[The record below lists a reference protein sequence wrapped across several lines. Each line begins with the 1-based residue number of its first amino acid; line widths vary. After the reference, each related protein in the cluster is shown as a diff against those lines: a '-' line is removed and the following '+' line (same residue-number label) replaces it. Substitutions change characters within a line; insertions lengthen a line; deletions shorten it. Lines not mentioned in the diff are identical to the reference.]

1 MNDSPG
7 TIDITSAIPIATGQ
21 CATANLHP
29 LMHNCIMGFYFRY
42 QANAGAFPHKY
53 RSVDL
58 VDGRPLL
65 SERLE
70 FADNQVPFP
79 GLIMNLPGTPKGL
92 LRNMHK
98 MTATESDAT
107 FHNSHYLRRFYNN
120 FLPRD
125 FDDYQLEHI
134 KYENGFW
141 MAHAT
146 RWEEDIG
153 MYIVLT
159 NFNREWWNCG
169 NNGEV
174 PFEILTQEKT
184 RSRWMPYRAVSFVER
199 LLRCA
204 RNHALSLVTFDA
216 NNENKPV
223 WDDEMEEY
231 YQYVKQ
237 LITAVT
243 WMEESLK

>member
-1 MNDSPG
+1 
-7 TIDITSAIPIATGQ
+7 
-21 CATANLHP
+21 
-29 LMHNCIMGFYFRY
+29 MHNCIMGFYFRY
-42 QANAGAFPHKY
+42 QVNTGAFPHKY

-58 VDGRPLL
+58 VNGRPLL
-65 SERLE
+65 DERME
-70 FADNQVPFP
+70 FADHYGPFC
-79 GLIMNLPGTPKGL
+79 GELMNLPLRRGMGSPKGL
-92 LRNMHK
+92 LRNIHQMI
-98 MTATESDAT
+98 ATKSDVT
-107 FHNSHYLRRFYNN
+107 FHNSYCLRRFYNN

-125 FDDYQLEHI
+125 FDDYELEHI
-134 KYENGFW
+134 KYENVW
-141 MAHAT
+141 MAHST
-146 RWEEDIG
+146 RWEEDVC

-174 PFEILTQEKT
+174 PLEILTQEKT
-184 RSRWMPYRAVSFVER
+184 RSRWMPYRSDAFVEN

-204 RNHALSLVTFDA
+204 RNHALNLISFDD
-216 NNENKPV
+216 NDENKPL
-223 WDDEMEEY
+223 WDDEMEKY